1 MVQEKKGFSEL
12 VKLSFE
18 LCEYCAEVAR
28 THKQSN
34 GAYAGLSSW
43 SKEELK
49 ARQEIRNKIDF
60 CLQAHDLTDADTQ
73 RALDIAVEMQTR
85 ANSEQET
92 STNGNGNQ

>member
-18 LCEYCAEVAR
+18 LCEYCVEVAR

-49 ARQEIRNKIDF
+49 GREEIRNRISF
-60 CLQAHDLTDADTQ
+60 CRQAHDLTDADAQ
-73 RALDIAVEMQTR
+73 RALDTAAEMQTR

-92 STNGNGNQ
+92 ANGTGNQ